1 MADNKPKVINW
12 ENFWLMKEIG
22 KNLQLVAGFNASVY
36 FLEKGK
42 VSEVFSN
49 QYTFV

>member
-22 KNLQLVAGFNASVY
+22 KNLQLVAVFNASVY
-36 FLEKGK
+36 LEKAK